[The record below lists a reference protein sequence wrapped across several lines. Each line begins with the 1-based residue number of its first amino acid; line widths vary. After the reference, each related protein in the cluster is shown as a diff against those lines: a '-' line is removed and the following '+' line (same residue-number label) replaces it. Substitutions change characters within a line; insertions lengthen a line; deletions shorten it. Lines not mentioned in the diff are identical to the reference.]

1 MENFCILISNQQ
13 DNKTNTNKSNNTNNT
28 NNTNNISN
36 DISKDISYRLRTSRF
51 DDVYN
56 YLIL

>member
-36 DISKDISYRLRTSRF
+36 DISYRLRTSRF